1 MKKFSHT
8 LACTATLAWTS
19 VFVMLPAHAEK
30 PEWAGKGKPEQS
42 QERRGADSR
51 YDRDRDQRPYERS
64 DRREYE
70 QRRAMVELRFSD
82 GDRRFIR
89 DYYGAQMRAGQ
100 CPPGLAKKNNGCLPP
115 GQGRQWHV
123 GQPLPAD
130 LRRYPLP
137 PDVLIR
143 LPLPP
148 AGHEFV
154 RVASD
159 ILLIAVGTG
168 MVVDAVQDL
177 GR

>member
-1 MKKFSHT
+1 MQKSLRP
-8 LACTATLAWTS
+8 LAITAALALAGVSLTP
-19 VFVMLPAHAEK
+19 LALADK
-30 PEWAGKGKPEQS
+30 PEWTGKGKPDPQT
-42 QERRGADSR
+42 ERHGADSR
-51 YDRDRDQRPYERS
+51 YDRDRDQRQYERN
-64 DRREYE
+64 DRHDSQ

-115 GQGRQWHV
+115 GQARQWHV
-123 GQPLPAD
+123 GQPLPTD

-143 LPLPP
+143 LPMPP

-168 MVVDAVQDL
+168 MVIDAVQDL